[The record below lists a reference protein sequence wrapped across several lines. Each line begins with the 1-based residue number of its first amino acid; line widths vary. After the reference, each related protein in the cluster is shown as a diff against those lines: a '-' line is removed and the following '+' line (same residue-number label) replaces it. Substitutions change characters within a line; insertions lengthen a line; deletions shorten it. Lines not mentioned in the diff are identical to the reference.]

1 MFYRMF
7 HVIYS
12 RNSYRLFDIVFYHT
26 EGDILL
32 QVIFGGQT
40 FPLSQ
45 ATKDAWPL
53 LDRVQVSDDN
63 DSGFKG
69 RASVSYCKAPEDD
82 DY

>member
-1 MFYRMF
+1 MLLRN
-7 HVIYS
+7 VS
-12 RNSYRLFDIVFYHT
+12 RESFNQIKERLADRRYVY
-26 EGDILL
+26 
-32 QVIFGGQT
+32 QVIFGGKT

-82 DY
+82 DSFRN